1 MLNSRIKALTVLCG
15 VAFAGGCGSLEPV
28 TGSQSAVVPVA
39 KITNSASVSDP
50 DYLMGR
56 SYQGRRQYDAAI
68 AAYRKSL
75 EVNPGNAEAHNA
87 LGVIY
92 ASLGKHEQ
100 AQTELIAALG
110 LAPSAAHIHNNL
122 GYAYL
127 LRGRSVDA
135 VAALKVATGLDPV
148 NQRSRQNLRAAER
161 ALAQNAQPVD
171 AAMLDRI
178 EPMIKSPVVDKN
190 PDPLLPHVI
199 SVAPNIFEL
208 RQRSSTQLKTGMPSA
223 RIHEIVVKVEVANG
237 SGVAGL
243 ARRTSSSLQ
252 KRGYA
257 VTRLTN
263 QIPYTQ
269 VITEI
274 QYRRGEESRANELN
288 ALLLEPAKLVESS
301 RLSPLVG
308 VRLLLGRDV
317 GKEMIFSGT
326 LLQSPLTAG
335 NS

>member
-1 MLNSRIKALTVLCG
+1 MRNIRIKALTLLCG
-15 VAFAGGCGSLEPV
+15 VTFAGGCGSLKQT
-28 TGSQSAVVPVA
+28 TGSQSAVVPVS

-50 DYLMGR
+50 DYLIGR

-92 ASLGKHEQ
+92 ASLGNHEQ

-110 LAPSAAHIHNNL
+110 IAPSAAHIHNNL

-127 LRGRSVDA
+127 LRGRNVDA

-148 NQRSRQNLRAAER
+148 NQRSRQNLRAAET

-171 AAMLDRI
+171 AAMLDPI
-178 EPMIKSPVVDKN
+178 EATIKSPIADKN
-190 PDPLLPHVI
+190 PDPSLPHVI
-199 SVAPNIFEL
+199 SVAPSIFEL
-208 RQRSSTQLKTGMPSA
+208 RQRSSTQAKTGMPSA
-223 RIHEIVVKVEVANG
+223 RLHEIVLKVEVSNG

-243 ARRTSSSLQ
+243 AKRTSLSLQ

-257 VTRLTN
+257 VSRLTN
-263 QIPYTQ
+263 QIPYVQ
-269 VITEI
+269 VTTEI
-274 QYRRGEESRANELN
+274 QYRRGEESHANQLN
-288 ALLLEPAKLVESS
+288 ALLSQPAKLVESS
-301 RLSPLVG
+301 RLSPIVGIRLVI
-308 VRLLLGRDV
+308 GRDIGQQMV
-317 GKEMIFSGT
+317 FTES
-326 LLQSPLTAG
+326 LNTAAL
-335 NS
+335 